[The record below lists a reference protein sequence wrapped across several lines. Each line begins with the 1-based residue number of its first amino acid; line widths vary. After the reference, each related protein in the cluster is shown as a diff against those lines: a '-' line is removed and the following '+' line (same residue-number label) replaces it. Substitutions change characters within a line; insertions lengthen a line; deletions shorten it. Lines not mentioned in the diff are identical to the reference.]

1 VDHEALETRL
11 ELFRSAALWEN
22 VMQVEIKNIETPE
35 FKDAIVRALAGSVV
49 GDVVLAM
56 MRNAATDYQVKRSIE
71 DAVRDHVGRH
81 ARTIIAENVEFQA
94 MVKAKVEELLNES
107 LLNDLVHESRS
118 TVTENN
124 RALVLRSHFWGSCE
138 VSKDPDDF
146 GAFLEKTVA
155 ADPELSEAVAVAEK
169 ELEAE
174 GIKQRLADAEWLLYR
189 LARHIRNNDKLQPIP
204 WGIAGIDLLMD
215 VRDYAP
221 DRYDMD
227 VKWY

>member
-1 VDHEALETRL
+1 M
-11 ELFRSAALWEN
+11 S
-22 VMQVEIKNIETPE
+22 
-35 FKDAIVRALAGSVV
+35 
-49 GDVVLAM
+49 
-56 MRNAATDYQVKRSIE
+56 
-71 DAVRDHVGRH
+71 
-81 ARTIIAENVEFQA
+81 
-94 MVKAKVEELLNES
+94 EE
-107 LLNDLVHESRS
+107 
-118 TVTENN
+118 
-124 RALVLRSHFWGSCE
+124 
-138 VSKDPDDF
+138 PDDF

-174 GIKQRLADAEWLLYR
+174 SIKQRLADAERLLYR

-221 DRYDMD
+221 DRYNMD